1 MNKFP
6 SVISLVIVAMAA
18 ISATGCSGLASDKGG
33 AAPDYQAIVAR
44 ADRSPEDRKTDERRK
59 PVELLKFIG
68 AKTGMKAL
76 DMGAGGGY
84 TTELLARS
92 VAPQGTV
99 YAQNTKPRPAFDE
112 RMQKPAMKNV
122 VAVIRPF
129 DDPVPPEAQG
139 LDLVTMLYI
148 YHDTTYQK
156 VDRAAMNKRLF
167 DAIKSGGQFVLIDHA
182 AKQGDGTSVGE
193 TLHRIEEAV
202 LRKEVEAA
210 GFQFVAAGD
219 FLRHPED
226 PRDAPFFKMTTPA
239 DEFVLKFTKP

>member
-1 MNKFP
+1 MHKFFGHTHW
-6 SVISLVIVAMAA
+6 IAAAA
-18 ISATGCSGLASDKGG
+18 IGIASSGCSGLASEKGA
-33 AAPDYQAIVAR
+33 AAPDYQAIVAS
-44 ADRSPEDRKTDERRK
+44 ADRSAEDRKTDERRK
-59 PVELLKFIG
+59 PVELLNFIG
-68 AKTGMKAL
+68 VKSGMKAF

-84 TTELLARS
+84 STELLARS

-122 VAVIRPF
+122 VAVIGPF
-129 DDPVPPEAQG
+129 DDPVPPEARG

-148 YHDTTYQK
+148 YHDTTYLP

-167 DAIKSGGQFVLIDHA
+167 DALKPGGQFVLIDHA
-182 AKQGDGTSVGE
+182 AKAGEGTSVGE
-193 TLHRIEEAV
+193 TLHRIEEAT

-239 DEFVLKFTKP
+239 DEFVLKFRKP